1 MLTRDYLQQSGMS
14 SVELSEILGHKTTSS
29 ITKKMDVEMPK
40 RWVRLLDERDGATS
54 AVGTNSND
62 GARTHID
69 SPPIGE
75 NGETDWEQ
83 EFRTEQDAPRIP
95 GDTEPVVGPQRIKL
109 STVEGYIQQIYG
121 GAAYI
126 AESRGDELAADV
138 IRRYSPEFSEAWI
151 DYIRSDPRLLEY
163 LEKMMIGTPIGNLI
177 GVHVIAIGS
186 YAFARAAAGQI
197 ATAYAEESH
206 VNGTGD
212 DST

>member
-1 MLTRDYLQQSGMS
+1 MLTRDYLQQSGMNA
-14 SVELSEILGHKTTSS
+14 VELSEILGHKTTSS

-40 RWVRLLDERDGATS
+40 RWVRLLDERDGTTS
-54 AVGTNSND
+54 AVGSGSD
-62 GARTHID
+62 DEARTHN

-83 EFRTEQDAPRIP
+83 EFRTEQNAPRIP

-126 AESRGDELAADV
+126 AENRGDALAADV
-138 IRRYSPEFSEAWI
+138 IRRYSPELSEAWI

-186 YAFARAAAGQI
+186 YVFARAAAGQI
-197 ATAYAEESH
+197 AVAYAEESS